1 MKKCFIFLLTGLLL
15 LTNFSILPAADLEF
29 DSFAEAEAAAK
40 KRAEEYQKKM
50 DEHLKEVKDNWEKQQ
65 KDLGESGNTPDIT
78 EITSS
83 SDGHKSSDSDA
94 QQNME
99 DAVNSSVN
107 NMKDMMIKSATP
119 NTTGF
124 AGGGAGYQWSVKFVN
139 GKYILS
145 DSYNEASFGTGD
157 KNDDE
162 PEPEPAEPEKVA
174 SGEDEDEDM
183 VIADKPDTKPDAP
196 AAEPSTPSTPSTDEG
211 SGSSSSTST
220 PGSSSSSEKPADS
233 GAPTG
238 ADPSTPGAPSTPA
251 DKPLPGVDPAPT
263 KLPEPDVRMVIQ
275 HPTDFTEEIFSTN
288 ADNDSPIEYSLNK
301 FKIPEDTRVKIA
313 LEISKDVDPS
323 KVALV
328 VTDEE
333 GKNPPVDSNKTKN
346 YRHMFR
352 VPSDDKYSA
361 AIVIKENGNTKE
373 LMKVTIPVIKVDF
386 DSRTI
391 DDQRRKIGA
400 ENLTNSGTTSH
411 SSSEGDFNHSTFGKS
426 QQVDLSDLYS
436 DPSAEGNNSQGN
448 SSGSQSSGNQS
459 PGNQSSG
466 NQSSDASAI
475 DGSSSSAEGNS
486 ADGSSGSYSENGSS
500 TNSSDGS
507 SGNSSSSSS
516 SNGNDGSGDGSDSA
530 SNQGSSQN
538 DANYTDASSQNDG
551 SYNTDS
557 SSGDANANNDEYASA
572 NGTNHGHSNS
582 NQSDSSGSGAN
593 LRGSDQGSA
602 TGSSSEDDESAYGG
616 DGSADETDVS
626 RQQGSADHR
635 TGSSFADSANT
646 SGEKIGESMA
656 GAQNTVSEGQEDK
669 DPFVMALSMQAVSRK
684 IYQSFDFIEEKSP
697 VSAEIPAGTEIT
709 FSMSFSSNVDPNS
722 VRIELND
729 GNGKV
734 TGDLKT
740 WGEAFAYVFS
750 KPATAYFVVSGKAEK
765 TPFTYRLNIPV
776 K

>member
-174 SGEDEDEDM
+174 SGGDEDEDM

-196 AAEPSTPSTPSTDEG
+196 AAEPSTPSTPSTDGG

-238 ADPSTPGAPSTPA
+238 ADPSTPGAPGTPA

-436 DPSAEGNNSQGN
+436 DPSAEGNNSQGH
-448 SSGSQSSGNQS
+448 SSGS
-459 PGNQSSG
+459 
-466 NQSSDASAI
+466 QSSDASAI

-486 ADGSSGSYSENGSS
+486 ADGSSGSYSEDGSS
-500 TNSSDGS
+500 TSSSDGS

-530 SNQGSSQN
+530 SNQEGSQN

-572 NGTNHGHSNS
+572 NGTNHGHSSS

-602 TGSSSEDDESAYGG
+602 AGSSSEDDESAYGG
-616 DGSADETDVS
+616 DGSADEADVS
-626 RQQGSADHR
+626 RQQGAADHR
-635 TGSSFADSANT
+635 SGSSFADSANT
-646 SGEKIGESMA
+646 SGEKIGGSMA

-740 WGEAFAYVFS
+740 WGEAFAYVFN